1 MKRVMLTVFVII
13 AFSSVLKADEI
24 FYDITFS
31 SPEHTVGQVPVT
43 GSSPTRP
50 SRINF
55 GSPIVSSS
63 LGLLQD
69 QPLVFNSAG
78 NSPSFYYDQIKLDM
92 DRGRGFYYTSF
103 DVLTHNFI
111 GSRNK
116 FTLLYD
122 MPSVHNISFRNTGM
136 INLFYRKDIPFQD
149 DIPMHFE
156 ILMDLSN
163 DYAIIFIDGQLVYD
177 DELLLYRNR
186 YDPEDYYLRSL
197 RFNHGLQSGTGGP
210 DVSSSIALDNIIVA
224 DHIVSQPCNPVADA
238 GENQWVS
245 VDENCIAA
253 VTLDGLGSYDPDG
266 LELTYEWL
274 WTIDGELYEA
284 YSVGPTIELPVGE
297 HTIQL
302 IVNNGEC
309 NSAPDETVIVVLD
322 GIPPEL
328 EVSVEPAVL
337 WPPNHKMV
345 RITPEIFVWDN
356 CSGEQSQVA
365 LVSITCN
372 EPDKGQGDG
381 HTSDDIMIDGDGNIY
396 LRAERNGTDNDRVYT
411 ITYEAMDAIGNNT
424 QASATVIVPHDK
436 RSGGK

>member
-1 MKRVMLTVFVII
+1 MKRVMLIIVVII
-13 AFSSVLKADEI
+13 AFSSILKAEEI
-24 FYDITFS
+24 FYNITFS

-50 SRINF
+50 SRIVF

-69 QPLVFNSAG
+69 QPLVFNTAG

-122 MPSVHNISFRNTGM
+122 MPSVHNISFRNNGV
-136 INLFYRKDIPFQD
+136 INLFSREDISFQD

-197 RFNHGLQSGTGGP
+197 RFGHGLQSGTGGP

-224 DHIVSQPCNPVADA
+224 DHIVSQACNPVADA
-238 GENQWVS
+238 GEDQWAD
-245 VDENCIAA
+245 VDDQCTAL
-253 VTLDGLGSYDPDG
+253 VTLDGSNSYDPDNS
-266 LELTYEWL
+266 ELTYEWSWSL
-274 WTIDGELYEA
+274 DGDIYNA
-284 YSVGPTIELPVGE
+284 YGVTPTISLPAGQ

-302 IVNNGEC
+302 TVNNGEC
-309 NSAPDETVIVVLD
+309 DSGRDDVTVAVLD
-322 GIPPEL
+322 GTGPEL
-328 EVSVEPAVL
+328 EVSASPSVL

-345 RITPEIFVWDN
+345 RITPEISVWDN
-356 CSGEQSQVA
+356 CSGAQTQVA

-372 EPDKGQGDG
+372 EPDEGQGDG
-381 HTSDDIMIDGDGNIY
+381 HTSDDILIDGDGNIY
-396 LRAERNGTDNDRVYT
+396 LRAERSGTGDDRVYT
-411 ITYEAMDAIGNNT
+411 ITYEAMDAVGNNT
-424 QASATVIVPHDK
+424 QASVTVTVPHDK